1 MLLNLIPVCYPQP
14 VARTVQGSRLP
25 LYIACK
31 MSKYSLASSFQPKSL
46 HTFSLSIYVL
56 CVFSIYFLS
65 PWLFLMNINMNVRT
79 EQFSLASCYFLFG
92 PDTRISTQFSTHLP
106 CVMISLFSLLGR
118 IYRVIH
124 EGPQQSV
131 AY

>member
-1 MLLNLIPVCYPQP
+1 
-14 VARTVQGSRLP
+14 
-25 LYIACK
+25 
-31 MSKYSLASSFQPKSL
+31 
-46 HTFSLSIYVL
+46 
-56 CVFSIYFLS
+56 
-65 PWLFLMNINMNVRT
+65 MNINMNVRT